1 MKGNRGK
8 QQNGKDKRSLEENW
22 RYQGIFHAK
31 MYIIRNRNGKDLT
44 EAEEIKKRWQGY
56 IQELYN
62 KGLNGSVKYNGVVTY
77 RKTDIWS
84 VKSSGP

>member
-44 EAEEIKKRWQGY
+44 EAEEIKKR
-56 IQELYN
+56 
-62 KGLNGSVKYNGVVTY
+62 
-77 RKTDIWS
+77 
-84 VKSSGP
+84 